1 MHQYTI
7 DACFHSLIPLT
18 GAPGPNLAIM
28 PAVEWTTAEC
38 EIALGI
44 VFPVFPF
51 SARDGV
57 HFFRCLQ
64 HRPLLRGS
72 VAAENSKEY
81 F

>member
-1 MHQYTI
+1 MHHYTV
-7 DACFHSLIPLT
+7 DACFPSLIPPT
-18 GAPGPNLAIM
+18 GASGPNLAIM
-28 PAVEWTTAEC
+28 PAVEWAAAEC

-51 SARDGV
+51 SVRDGV

-64 HRPLLRGS
+64 RRPLNMAVWRRR
-72 VAAENSKEY
+72 VEEE